1 MTNLLA
7 IRKYLRNINRSLSE
21 QMKSKRKNGEKGRGN
36 SPNVSTYDIV
46 DTGGQR
52 WQRN

>member
-7 IRKYLRNINRSLSE
+7 IRKYLRSLSE
-21 QMKSKRKNGEKGRGN
+21 QKKSKRKNGEKGRGN
-36 SPNVSTYDIV
+36 SRNVSTYDIV

-52 WQRN
+52 